1 MTLMQRNGKPSMTSI
16 WKVSPHMGGNQFC
29 LLDLNPNK
37 LLIVSESWVSTYKL
51 EVVFPMNGSPFA
63 PRLEAMEGDLNGEIT
78 RNYKTKQQFIDFLKQ
93 CGIQPDPKHP
103 FNIRKLF
110 EHEMTAAWLPYPK
123 MGKTNSGTG
132 SRSEEELKVN
142 RSSDGMKLRE
152 KIALT
157 FDKALMLMG
166 HDIAQRFTWDDL
178 LGVVDILIDF
188 INGNGATDTFNFD
201 LLGMAFA
208 TAQWNGLRDIS
219 NFFDAVKEVAFYSP
233 APWIGEALDPVAKSL
248 TTSSNYIGF
257 DYLLGFLVQYG
268 SKTVESFWP
277 NGRAALETAIKNNQY
292 NDLFHKLPQSKK
304 ITLKEQARNIATI
317 YKVLEQTGIQFNDI
331 HKQVVMA
338 ALEIN
343 EVPVKFEFDLDEPIK
358 MQTPDG
364 GEILMTFKGD
374 ITLIKN
380 NKEIE
385 VKEGNN
391 TQTLTAK
398 GMGMEIENKEKTSPQ
413 TSTVDN
419 VSVEFGKTEANIDYD
434 RLFSIV
440 AKNGTTFSA
449 GTHLVSVGNKLYC
462 RYKQESPEATFTFP
476 DDPLGNSW
484 SGKSHGW
491 TVTVDYRPGDHENSD
506 YSGLSPEF
514 VLDEYYFQLL
524 YQLLA
529 NEKKSREKEHYIMKE
544 KEDFKHEPTTNKNI
558 KTQPHSSSSSTID
571 TLTPLQN
578 LSAAFYPTHAL
589 AYRGIDPAGIIPK
602 EIISEIFSRKNLIWM
617 RKEMVNIG
625 LTVGVALI
633 RKGRV
638 KNVPKIFTP

>member
-1 MTLMQRNGKPSMTSI
+1 
-16 WKVSPHMGGNQFC
+16 MG
-29 LLDLNPNK
+29 
-37 LLIVSESWVSTYKL
+37 
-51 EVVFPMNGSPFA
+51 
-63 PRLEAMEGDLNGEIT
+63 
-78 RNYKTKQQFIDFLKQ
+78 
-93 CGIQPDPKHP
+93 
-103 FNIRKLF
+103 
-110 EHEMTAAWLPYPK
+110 
-123 MGKTNSGTG
+123 
-132 SRSEEELKVN
+132 
-142 RSSDGMKLRE
+142 
-152 KIALT
+152 
-157 FDKALMLMG
+157 
-166 HDIAQRFTWDDL
+166 
-178 LGVVDILIDF
+178 
-188 INGNGATDTFNFD
+188 
-201 LLGMAFA
+201 
-208 TAQWNGLRDIS
+208 
-219 NFFDAVKEVAFYSP
+219 
-233 APWIGEALDPVAKSL
+233 
-248 TTSSNYIGF
+248 
-257 DYLLGFLVQYG
+257 
-268 SKTVESFWP
+268 
-277 NGRAALETAIKNNQY
+277 
-292 NDLFHKLPQSKK
+292 
-304 ITLKEQARNIATI
+304 
-317 YKVLEQTGIQFNDI
+317 
-331 HKQVVMA
+331 

-449 GTHLVSVGNKLYC
+449 GTHLVNVGNKLYC
-462 RYKQESPEATFTFP
+462 HYKQEAPESTFTFP

-491 TVTVDYRPGDHENSD
+491 TFTVDYRPGDHENAD

-529 NEKKSREKEHYIMKE
+529 NEKKSREKEQHIMNKE
-544 KEDFKHEPTTNKNI
+544 NYFEDKLITNKNI
-558 KTQPHSSSSSTID
+558 KTQPNSSLSSTID

-589 AYRGIDPAGIIPK
+589 AYRGIDPSKSGKESLALLAIIMFLLYTKGKGTSIILKYLPRLKKYLPQLNEGLRWIKQKYAPK
-602 EIISEIFSRKNLIWM
+602 FMQDPE
-617 RKEMVNIG
+617 
-625 LTVGVALI
+625 T
-633 RKGRV
+633 
-638 KNVPKIFTP
+638 PKKLPLLPSG